1 MTQRNLDQP
10 RRPRQG
16 FSCTSHKPHVTTHAL
31 APLADDHA
39 DQTTAKE
46 GICKGYHPIFDQDPI
61 NLFLS
66 LGGVRQQPGSHARA
80 RTRMVRVALSSP
92 FRLTVTWTEMS
103 RSGGRRRLEDL
114 DQVFFL
120 HRHRV

>member
-1 MTQRNLDQP
+1 VILVSLGVLTQVFLYR
-10 RRPRQG
+10 
-16 FSCTSHKPHVTTHAL
+16 PHVATYAL
-31 APLADDHA
+31 APLTDDHA

-46 GICKGYHPIFDQDPI
+46 GICKWDHPILDQDPI
-61 NLFLS
+61 DLFLS
-66 LGGVRQQPGSHARA
+66 LGGVRQQPGSHART
-80 RTRMVRVALSSP
+80 RTRMVRVALSAS

-114 DQVFFL
+114 DQVFFF